1 MEWFLEEYIKDE
13 EISPCNYITIQEIFT
28 RIKESEKYKTFSY
41 QDKRKNIY
49 NKII

>member
-28 RIKESEKYKTFSY
+28 RIKESEKYKTLSP
-41 QDKRKNIY
+41 QENKNI
-49 NKII
+49 NKEV